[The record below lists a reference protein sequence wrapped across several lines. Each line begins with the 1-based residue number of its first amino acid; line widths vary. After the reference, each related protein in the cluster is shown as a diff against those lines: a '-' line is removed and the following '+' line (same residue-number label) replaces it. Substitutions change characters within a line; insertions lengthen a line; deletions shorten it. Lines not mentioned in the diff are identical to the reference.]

1 MVIHRIFCF
10 ALVGYEWKFFWL
22 DGFFGVGADHR
33 YSTCDNNLSRLRENI
48 LGEAMKKKTP
58 KIIPALGPEF
68 CQIFKRKAGAHPH
81 RNVKRK
87 KTRQKFL
94 RLQTI
99 MREY

>member
-1 MVIHRIFCF
+1 MLASNNRYKIFCYRCTNR
-10 ALVGYEWKFFWL
+10 V
-22 DGFFGVGADHR
+22 GFFEDV
-33 YSTCDNNLSRLRENI
+33 
-48 LGEAMKKKTP
+48 P
-58 KIIPALGPEF
+58 KDFLMAKQNKLVPALGPEF

-81 RNVKRK
+81 KNVKRK